1 MKNWHLSRR
10 WLSHLF
16 LADLSYVSS
25 QFHGW
30 ELYLQSFGGGA
41 FVTKVVGGGDAS
53 STALRILKQQPSD
66 TCQTMPNLS
75 VVQCTGRRRRMALK
89 HLAVHSTLSK
99 GQDVSYK
106 SGSNLYLAWSRFRPE
121 GVSWTERFGSRI
133 IVRFEFWPGL
143 TFGIVEPA
151 IQTSSFGMHYSIP
164 SSRYM
169 VVH

>member
-106 SGSNLYLAWSRFRPE
+106 SGSNLL
-121 GVSWTERFGSRI
+121 
-133 IVRFEFWPGL
+133 
-143 TFGIVEPA
+143 
-151 IQTSSFGMHYSIP
+151 FGMKPLQTWRRFMNGKVWKWYNCALWILTWPDLRNRRTSYPNI
-164 SSRYM
+164 
-169 VVH
+169 